1 MRITI
6 TIILVCLYSISFSQS
21 LSESDI
27 KKIAQKTNN
36 KIKGVEIGNGITA
49 RGCLAIGR
57 TLAYQYDVSNDWSP
71 SLNMK
76 EDLMENFKEAG
87 ISEVYFNN
95 DINVDFYYYYGNKLR
110 KKISIKSKE
119 FSNLNFKLGDY
130 ESVNG
135 HLKAKGVNLK
145 LRKPNGW
152 ELQEGD
158 RPNIVKKFSYK
169 TNSYIILI
177 KDNMMFLS
185 RNEAKDLLSDSEY
198 VKEIIIESGSYLKN
212 IEILHQKIVT
222 IDTYP
227 ALEFTIRGDKERLGL
242 NLKMIMKNW
251 MIFYEDKIISF
262 SSGGFD
268 SQEFYSLENLYDSI
282 TNSVIFPEQYN

>member
-1 MRITI
+1 MRII
-6 TIILVCLYSISFSQS
+6 TSILIFFFHFICFSQS

-27 KKIAQKTNN
+27 RNIARKTNN
-36 KIKGVEIGNGITA
+36 KIKGVAIENGITA
-49 RGCLAIGR
+49 RGCSAIGR
-57 TLAYQYDVSNDWSP
+57 TLTYQYDVTNDWYP
-71 SLNMK
+71 SQNMK

-119 FSNLNFKLGDY
+119 FSNLNFSLDDY
-130 ESVNG
+130 ESLNG
-135 HLKAKGVNLK
+135 HPKAKGVNLK
-145 LRKPNGW
+145 LRKPKGW

-158 RPNIVKKFSYK
+158 RPNIVKKFNYK
-169 TNSYIILI
+169 TNTYIILI

-185 RNEAKDLLSDSEY
+185 RNEAKELLADEEY
-198 VKEIIIESGSYLKN
+198 VKEIITESGSYLKN
-212 IEILHQKIVT
+212 IEILQYKIVT

-227 ALEFTIRGDKERLGL
+227 ALEFTIRGDKERLGIDF
-242 NLKMIMKNW
+242 KMIMKNW

-262 SSGGFD
+262 SSVGFD
-268 SQEFYSLENLYDSI
+268 SKEFYSLENLYDSI

>member
-110 KKISIKSKE
+110 KKISIKS
-119 FSNLNFKLGDY
+119 S
-130 ESVNG
+130 SV
-135 HLKAKGVNLK
+135 
-145 LRKPNGW
+145 
-152 ELQEGD
+152 
-158 RPNIVKKFSYK
+158 S
-169 TNSYIILI
+169 
-177 KDNMMFLS
+177 
-185 RNEAKDLLSDSEY
+185 
-198 VKEIIIESGSYLKN
+198 
-212 IEILHQKIVT
+212 
-222 IDTYP
+222 
-227 ALEFTIRGDKERLGL
+227 
-242 NLKMIMKNW
+242 
-251 MIFYEDKIISF
+251 
-262 SSGGFD
+262 
-268 SQEFYSLENLYDSI
+268 
-282 TNSVIFPEQYN
+282 